1 MALSLLTFVLAQ
13 WEFDILLVIRFTT
26 RRVFLTCTDRTG
38 DVDKSIIENQTML
51 SWERLF
57 LITHGGAFTISALLM
72 FALANKK
79 KLQAMSL
86 LNPLYMVYQIVAG
99 FLVFTAQVF
108 IFLWSFSMTT
118 P

>member
-13 WEFDILLVIRFTT
+13 WEFDIPLVIRFTA

-79 KLQAMSL
+79 AASLELIKLVIYGLSDCHWL
-86 LNPLYMVYQIVAG
+86 PGIY
-99 FLVFTAQVF
+99 
-108 IFLWSFSMTT
+108 S
-118 P
+118 